1 LVSVVAFVPS
11 AVCPGCPVLSSVVRP
26 GFGGS
31 CFWLSLVGWRTPVL
45 SPRYTVVRVVPG
57 KKKKKKGRARAAAC
71 AIGRPHVG
79 GEVGKGWVLRVQLT
93 LQSLGA
99 CALLLRALLLSAF
112 AVRVPG
118 YFRNLGGGGCLG
130 ARGVFPG
137 LWARG
142 CFSRARAAL
151 FFS

>member
-1 LVSVVAFVPS
+1 MAPCVGRTIRLGRALQ
-11 AVCPGCPVLSSVVRP
+11 GK
-26 GFGGS
+26 GGE
-31 CFWLSLVGWRTPVL
+31 
-45 SPRYTVVRVVPG
+45 
-57 KKKKKKGRARAAAC
+57 GRARAAAC

-79 GEVGKGWVLRVQLT
+79 GEVGRGWVLRVQLT

-99 CALLLRALLLSAF
+99 CVLLLRALLLSAF
-112 AVRVPG
+112 AVREPG

>member
-1 LVSVVAFVPS
+1 MA
-11 AVCPGCPVLSSVVRP
+11 PGVGRTIRLGRALK
-26 GFGGS
+26 GKGGE
-31 CFWLSLVGWRTPVL
+31 
-45 SPRYTVVRVVPG
+45 
-57 KKKKKKGRARAAAC
+57 GRARAAAC

-112 AVRVPG
+112 AVREPG
-118 YFRNLGGGGCLG
+118 YFRNLGGGGGLG
-130 ARGVFPG
+130 ARVVFPG